1 MLKNDKNP
9 NCWIRMEEV
18 QKHITDDSA
27 WIVIHDKV
35 YDITNY
41 IDQHPRGSVLLPPEA
56 GNDATECWDKFRLY
70 HYHAYSKAE
79 QAKLYIGD
87 LHPDDC
93 LEDEFDKDD
102 QVRDFPQVNT
112 HFSIQHD
119 LDRPKEIAADELSL
133 DDEILLILEGV
144 NRKIQEE
151 DEILDEVKSA
161 PSGAYTADSFETDLE
176 SDEEVHTSKLPD
188 LIQNNDEEGDSFF
201 VIAVLMVCVAALCE
215 LLYRAFMILGSQ

>member
-1 MLKNDKNP
+1 MGKSDKSP
-9 NCWIRMEEV
+9 SSWIRMEEV
-18 QKHITDDSA
+18 QKHNTDDSA

-35 YDITNY
+35 YDITDY

-93 LEDEFDKDD
+93 LEGGFDKDE

-112 HFSIQHD
+112 HLSIQHD

-151 DEILDEVKSA
+151 DEILDEVNNV
-161 PSGAYTADSFETDLE
+161 PSGADTGDSFKTNLETA
-176 SDEEVHTSKLPD
+176 EEVHTSKMPASIKD
-188 LIQNNDEEGDSFF
+188 YDEEMDSFF
-201 VIAVLMVCVAALCE
+201 VIAVMMVCVAALCE
-215 LLYRAFMILGSQ
+215 FLYRAFMILGSQ